1 MTGEGRVGGPYLLVM
16 AGTAVGVCA
25 LMLRLPLWLGAGLM
39 GAAILCGALV
49 RLLGAG
55 SGALAVRA
63 RAIDVLLLTGLG
75 VALVLSGV
83 LMVLW

>member
-1 MTGEGRVGGPYLLVM
+1 LTGEDRVGGPYLLVM
-16 AGTAVGVCA
+16 AGAAVGVCV

-39 GAAILCGALV
+39 GVAILGGALV
-49 RLLGAG
+49 RLLGTG

-63 RAIDVLLLTGLG
+63 RGIDVLVLTGLG
-75 VALVLSGV
+75 VALLLSGV